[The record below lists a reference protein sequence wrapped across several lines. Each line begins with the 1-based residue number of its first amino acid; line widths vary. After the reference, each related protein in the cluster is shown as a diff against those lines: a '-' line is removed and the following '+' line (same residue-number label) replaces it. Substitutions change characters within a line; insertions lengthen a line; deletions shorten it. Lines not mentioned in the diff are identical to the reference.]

1 MNLQDTIKIHGY
13 GAGTGSEPAD
23 SDYANTQTKNYLLK
37 KQTHLNKLRKR
48 SMPYPGGAFE
58 DKKQILHGG
67 GPGSGR
73 KPGGEE
79 QKYQV
84 VDSDNNRFAVHKEGC
99 IAAKKAVKQGYQ
111 DQGTYTGHSPS
122 DAAQKFVNELD
133 ESHGGKGAS
142 GYTVDDVK
150 IHNCAK

>member
-73 KPGGEE
+73 KPESGDEEEKEDRPIGVREAQKQYGE
-79 QKYQV
+79 
-84 VDSDNNRFAVHKEGC
+84 AVMSGNTQS
-99 IAAKKAVKQGYQ
+99 IFRAKKVLQESIKRARLKQVK
-111 DQGTYTGHSPS
+111 
-122 DAAQKFVNELD
+122 KL
-133 ESHGGKGAS
+133 
-142 GYTVDDVK
+142 
-150 IHNCAK
+150 